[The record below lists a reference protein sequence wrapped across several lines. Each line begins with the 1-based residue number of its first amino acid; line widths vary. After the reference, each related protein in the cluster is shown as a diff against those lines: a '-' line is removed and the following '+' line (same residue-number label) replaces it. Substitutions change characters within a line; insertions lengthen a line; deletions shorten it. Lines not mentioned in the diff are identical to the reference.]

1 MSHTLGVGRRAALHA
16 ARRIRSTSAAA
27 SAVSISSSAPSAAAG
42 MTARR
47 LPGATAASAS
57 AATYSS
63 LSGRSIL
70 SSSSLSVES
79 TPNSSSTRQQPQIRH
94 MSTDDL
100 PYHLVV
106 GMPALSPTM
115 EAGTIAEWNVKE
127 GEAFA
132 AGDSVAEIETDKA
145 TIGTYRCVP

>member
-1 MSHTLGVGRRAALHA
+1 MA
-16 ARRIRSTSAAA
+16 TS
-27 SAVSISSSAPSAAAG
+27 
-42 MTARR
+42 
-47 LPGATAASAS
+47 S

-70 SSSSLSVES
+70 SPSSLPVES
-79 TPNSSSTRQQPQIRH
+79 TPNSSRNQIRH
-94 MSTDDL
+94 LSTDDL

-145 TIGTYRCVP
+145 TIGTFWTLLLSDDLYSVFFTEVALLPMCIFMRACCHHHLCVSHV

>member
-27 SAVSISSSAPSAAAG
+27 SAVSMSSSAPSAAAIR
-42 MTARR
+42 TARQQ
-47 LPGATAASAS
+47 LPSIATSS

-63 LSGRSIL
+63 LSGRNL
-70 SSSSLSVES
+70 VASSSLSVES
-79 TPNSSSTRQQPQIRH
+79 TPNPSTRTQQQIRH
-94 MSTDDL
+94 ISSDDL

-145 TIGTYRCVP
+145 TIGTCRCVP